1 MSYLKDLGAVLA
13 EKLSA
18 LPEEERHEFIAFVKE
33 TVLTSYKNGLRD
45 GATPRPPKKGEPTA
59 SRRDR
64 RDRPAPRGKRSYHK
78 R

>member
-13 EKLSA
+13 DKLSA
-18 LPEEERHEFIAFVKE
+18 LPEGERKELISFIKE

-45 GATPRPPKKGEPTA
+45 AATPRPPKTGGDTA
-59 SRRDR
+59 TR
-64 RDRPAPRGKRSYHK
+64 RDRPAPRGKRNYKK